1 MELQDVQF
9 EVQDGVGIITMNRPE
24 RLNAS
29 SSDMTQGMI
38 HILENLTPDVR
49 AIVLTGAGRAF
60 SAGGDVK
67 GMNESLNNPDGRPA
81 WRRSHPEDVVSVAFW
96 NCDRPIIA
104 AVNGHSWDWP
114 TSGSRR
120 PDGGGTFFLPFILK
134 ALELIWTGD
143 IIDANEAERIGLVS
157 KVVPH
162 EDLLPSAMELAK
174 RLANGPTVAMGM
186 GKRAVYK
193 SRIGALQEA
202 QEFESYGQAMLR
214 NTEDHAEG
222 VRAFVEKRP
231 AQYSGR

>member
-1 MELQDVQF
+1 MEPCGY
-9 EVQDGVGIITMNRPE
+9 GVALCRT
-24 RLNAS
+24 A
-29 SSDMTQGMI
+29 
-38 HILENLTPDVR
+38 
-49 AIVLTGAGRAF
+49 
-60 SAGGDVK
+60 
-67 GMNESLNNPDGRPA
+67 
-81 WRRSHPEDVVSVAFW
+81 
-96 NCDRPIIA
+96 
-104 AVNGHSWDWP
+104 
-114 TSGSRR
+114 
-120 PDGGGTFFLPFILK
+120 GGTFFLPFILGVPK

-231 AQYSGR
+231 RPV